1 MEWSHYRSL
10 LEQLETEVSG
20 WSPETCTELLGTL
33 ERVRVLAWSQI
44 VKGSAGSLSTQDRGQ
59 LLTLPQVA
67 ERLAVSE
74 TYAYELARQHKL
86 PIVRL
91 GKYIRVPV
99 EEFEKWVMQQVSL
112 ERRIDSE
119 PYAFHSAHR
128 RNRPMTGAKG
138 SKKNDCAP
146 SKSQPKKEMGFR
158 PPIMTPSADLNAV
171 EPAATQKEE

>member
-10 LEQLETEVSG
+10 LEQLETEISG
-20 WSPETCTELLGTL
+20 WSPETCTELLATL
-33 ERVRVLAWSQI
+33 EHVRVLAWSQI
-44 VKGSAGSLSTQDRGQ
+44 MKGCARSLSRQDSGQ

-67 ERLAVSE
+67 ERLAVPE

-99 EEFEKWVMQQVSL
+99 EEFEKWVVQQASV
-112 ERRIDSE
+112 ERPIDSE
-119 PYAFHSAHR
+119 PYAFHSTDR

-138 SKKNDCAP
+138 SKKKDCAP
-146 SKSQPKKEMGFR
+146 SKPQRKKEAGFR
-158 PPIMTPSADLNAV
+158 PPSTTPSEDSNAV